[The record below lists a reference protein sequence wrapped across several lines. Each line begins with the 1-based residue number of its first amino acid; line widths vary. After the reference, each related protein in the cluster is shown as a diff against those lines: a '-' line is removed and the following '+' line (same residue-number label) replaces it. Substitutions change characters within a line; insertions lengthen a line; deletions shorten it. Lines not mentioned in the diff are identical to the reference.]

1 MSSGWRTHHIFMPRS
16 TGGTILGERLLFN
29 MLRVVSSGF
38 LRRPGCERVFEE
50 PVYGADHFST

>member
-38 LRRPGCERVFEE
+38 CAVLDVSVCSKSGPF
-50 PVYGADHFST
+50 